1 MDDEGR
7 NDLCGGLGYAMIGAV
22 AFWLGLAGWLLWRVM

>member
-7 NDLCGGLGYAMIGAV
+7 NDLCGGLGYVLLGGV
-22 AFWLGLAGWLLWRVM
+22 VFWGGLAGWLLWRAM